1 MWQPWIYSSILCSLQ
16 SYFLSTSSISI
27 TTLQGMD
34 CSLTDNEGRHIQK
47 TQIAHLRFVTGLG
60 LDLKSPTLMQLPET
74 DTSQPIQLQS
84 RRQAGKCLTK
94 SEALR
99 AFFRL
104 SNPITFPATA
114 SNLFPGGLSLSLC
127 SSYGTTH
134 KSQSKYQSV
143 CHCLLGVCFAQGES
157 TPCGHFLPSHS
168 DVLSL
173 PAFPLSG
180 SPCFSNSQRF
190 KSLHTHN

>member
-1 MWQPWIYSSILCSLQ
+1 MATLDLFIYSLLSSLQ

-74 DTSQPIQLQS
+74 DTSQPIQLQL
-84 RRQAGKCLTK
+84 RRQSGKCLTK

-104 SNPITFPATA
+104 AIQSRFLPLHPIC
-114 SNLFPGGLSLSLC
+114 SLEVFL
-127 SSYGTTH
+127 
-134 KSQSKYQSV
+134 SQSLQLLWDHTQV
-143 CHCLLGVCFAQGES
+143 TVNIPECL
-157 TPCGHFLPSHS
+157 
-168 DVLSL
+168 
-173 PAFPLSG
+173 PLLTWG
-180 SPCFSNSQRF
+180 MLCPR
-190 KSLHTHN
+190 